1 MPDAD
6 ANACILLVD
15 DDESIVAAMRML
27 LRVSGHRVQSADS
40 AAAALALVEAGV
52 RPHALVVD
60 FQLGVDGPDGIELL
74 RALRAKLG
82 RDVPA
87 IVTTGDVSGELEPV
101 VASLPA
107 CSLLVKPFDP
117 QAFVARIEALPGGA

>member
-1 MPDAD
+1 MPEATP
-6 ANACILLVD
+6 NACILLVD
-15 DDESIVAAMRML
+15 DDESIVAAMRVL
-27 LRVSGHRVQSADS
+27 LRVSGHRVQTAGS
-40 AAAALALVEAGV
+40 AAAALALVDAGA

-74 RALRAKLG
+74 CALRANLG

-117 QAFVARIEALPGGA
+117 QVFVARIEALLGGA